1 MFISTPR
8 HQVRC
13 HGVITSRG
21 PVLPASRDWNSAYAL
36 VKTSTCAGEMKRCL
50 KNGLW
55 LLRDNRGPYAIVMS
69 QHDDYGHGSFQNV
82 EVAAPPRGFG
92 AELAS
97 RVFDASNGTSRAGHA
112 LEEGSCRWKRVRTG
126 PATRLSFVLTIS
138 KPRLRLA
145 YRRERPAGQTRAR
158 SPLTTDGFA
167 DRGHED
173 SPWLR
178 SSWNRCNPRL
188 KAFRVRW

>member
-1 MFISTPR
+1 
-8 HQVRC
+8 
-13 HGVITSRG
+13 
-21 PVLPASRDWNSAYAL
+21 
-36 VKTSTCAGEMKRCL
+36 MKRCL

-112 LEEGSCRWKRVRTG
+112 LVEGPVVGNESALDRPRGSHSC
-126 PATRLSFVLTIS
+126 
-138 KPRLRLA
+138 
-145 YRRERPAGQTRAR
+145 
-158 SPLTTDGFA
+158 
-167 DRGHED
+167 
-173 SPWLR
+173 
-178 SSWNRCNPRL
+178 
-188 KAFRVRW
+188 